1 MNAALTSA
9 IHARLTDDQRAE
21 WDRLGSAD
29 WLRAALDLSA
39 KSSCAGIALVREKT
53 GVLYKFEPLNHWCAV
68 NGVPVH
74 MAECPVN
81 GEASA
86 WPAKAWLEVHGVD
99 LSGLFGGWRKGTQN
113 E

>member
-1 MNAALTSA
+1 MSTAMTSA
-9 IHARLTDDQRAE
+9 IHARLTTEQRAE
-21 WDRLGSAD
+21 WDRIGAAD

-39 KSSCAGIALVREKT
+39 KSSRAGIAMVQEKT

-68 NGVPVH
+68 NGVPVV

-86 WPAKAWLEVHGVD
+86 WPAKAWLEVHRVD
-99 LSGLFGGWRKGTQN
+99 LADLFA
-113 E
+113 